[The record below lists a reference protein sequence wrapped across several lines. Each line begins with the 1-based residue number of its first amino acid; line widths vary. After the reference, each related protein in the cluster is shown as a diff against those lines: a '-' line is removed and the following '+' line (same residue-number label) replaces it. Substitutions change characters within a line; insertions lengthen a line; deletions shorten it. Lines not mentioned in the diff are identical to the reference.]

1 MTLGVL
7 IKMLR
12 RYCKEFYKIGYR
24 LWAIGYRRRIFLLPI
39 ASSCLLPV
47 FIIGCTGDLAAK
59 KDIKS
64 IPWETY
70 LFNNQRHGE
79 TEDTFVSPP
88 NIASDFRISSGI
100 RFFPIY
106 DPRQYSSPAVVD
118 NIVYVGSA
126 DKHFYAVNIKNGKE
140 IWGVETTGAV
150 ESSPTVSG
158 GRVYF
163 GANDGRLYC
172 LDIKDGREIWHF
184 QANTEIISSPVIEN
198 GIVYFNSADDK
209 VYALKSENG
218 EILWRYNRRYIK
230 KIVKRM
236 FTSLAAY
243 SNKIY
248 CNFSD
253 GYMVAIEKSS
263 GHEIWSKRIGSSSET
278 WSSRSEAVIARLTPT
293 VNNGLVY
300 VIDENGFIIALD
312 AENGDEKWRFD
323 IIKSSDFAMNK
334 DYMFIA
340 GYDGRIIAIKKASG
354 DIIWRKR
361 VSQGTPVS
369 AIIADK
375 YLIIASNYKSES
387 IFSGSI
393 GSLVDIFDL
402 DKGKKMWSENIDSTT
417 STSLAAAYNSLL
429 FVTDKGHLRIYK
441 SSQ

>member
-12 RYCKEFYKIGYR
+12 RYCKGFYKIGYG

-47 FIIGCTGDLAAK
+47 FIIGCAGDLAAK

-70 LFNNQRHGE
+70 LLNNQRHGE

-88 NIASDFRISSGI
+88 NIAGDFRISSGI

-118 NIVYVGSA
+118 NVVYVGSA

-140 IWGVETTGAV
+140 IWGFETTGAV
-150 ESSPTVSG
+150 ESSPTVAG

-163 GANDGRLYC
+163 GVNDGKLYC
-172 LDIKDGREIWHF
+172 LDINDGREIWHF

-218 EILWRYNRRYIK
+218 EIVWRYNRRYIK
-230 KIVKRM
+230 RMVKRM

-253 GYMVAIEKSS
+253 GYMVAMRYGAKGLEALLRH
-263 GHEIWSKRIGSSSET
+263 GAAGVKR
-278 WSSRSEAVIARLTPT
+278 
-293 VNNGLVY
+293 
-300 VIDENGFIIALD
+300 
-312 AENGDEKWRFD
+312 
-323 IIKSSDFAMNK
+323 
-334 DYMFIA
+334 
-340 GYDGRIIAIKKASG
+340 
-354 DIIWRKR
+354 
-361 VSQGTPVS
+361 
-369 AIIADK
+369 
-375 YLIIASNYKSES
+375 
-387 IFSGSI
+387 
-393 GSLVDIFDL
+393 
-402 DKGKKMWSENIDSTT
+402 
-417 STSLAAAYNSLL
+417 
-429 FVTDKGHLRIYK
+429 
-441 SSQ
+441 